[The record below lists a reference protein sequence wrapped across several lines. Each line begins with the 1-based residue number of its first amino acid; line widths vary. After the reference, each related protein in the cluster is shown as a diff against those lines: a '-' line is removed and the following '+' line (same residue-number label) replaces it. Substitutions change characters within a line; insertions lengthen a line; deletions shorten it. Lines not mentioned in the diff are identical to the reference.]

1 MDKVF
6 LTRGVADCKIV
17 IPDDAHVVEKTAAEE
32 LCNYIE
38 KSLGVKLP
46 VVMETEAEG
55 KCIYVGHTEYARKNN
70 ILGKSKENWII
81 AMLGG
86 NLVLTGGVK
95 TGDRGI
101 IYSVYHFLEENLG
114 VRWWNGLEED
124 VLTLDKFEI
133 ADDFFKEGT
142 PYFPYRKP
150 LTDILDGVDA
160 GTGDGKYPFIPRSRI
175 NVLSPLDDN
184 IASVYEPIVRKYG
197 DMLTHGR
204 PHHVHVM
211 GKYFPKEETYK
222 EHPEWFAWNEDKK
235 ERIKVGHFCLS
246 NEEFFNALLE
256 KLLAY
261 IKEDVELAEKEGVEL
276 PYYYS
281 LSFDDLDAEY
291 FFCHCPECK
300 KKLEKSGITGYAL
313 QFVNRIAREVKKQ
326 YPWVKIEFLAYVVFV
341 HPPKDDTVPEE
352 NVVIRIAGDR
362 SDMTHGFVEPANRPY
377 LNKIKTWSELCKVN
391 GSELQ
396 IWKYMFNLQINFAC
410 PLVFGLQNFI
420 RTYRD
425 YGVKGIFVEIEKFS
439 SDCHDLNVYVLTRL
453 LEDPDCDVE
462 ALITDFCDR
471 YYGKAGKF
479 VKEYLEVLRDA
490 QNRNVVHTYCMCDD
504 SPFNYIDAR
513 AAIDGTAA
521 LDRATEAVGDEM
533 PYRARLNW
541 LRKTFDAV
549 MLNRYFDFKHQAES
563 FGEKFE
569 YDRAVMKQRVVA
581 AIKENYARMPVEG
594 TSAIARITPPEDEIE
609 YYTNLPDEEEI
620 LDIPEFFKDVDPKDI
635 YQFRVA
641 DITKAADKRLR
652 HTFGFWPE
660 SDPDTTVSKSLKI
673 SFDNCRGSQRDYIMV
688 ATDKNSENPKAINFS
703 LYQDDKA
710 VAQLNL
716 YRDDFIRGG
725 YNIYKVGSVDNISN
739 FPDTSL
745 VGYDY
750 GFLSIKING
759 IAATFPMEACDVYLS
774 IKPSGEMY
782 GGRKGDENALFI
794 DRFIVVRKK

>member
-6 LTRGVADCKIV
+6 LTRGVNDCKIV
-17 IPDDAHVVEKTAAEE
+17 IPENAHIVEKTASEE
-32 LCNYIE
+32 LQNYIE
-38 KSLGVKLP
+38 RSLGIKLS
-46 VVMETEAEG
+46 VVTEKQAEG
-55 KCIYVGHTEYARKNN
+55 KCIYVGHTEYAKANN
-70 ILGKSKENWII
+70 VLGKSKENWII
-81 AMLGG
+81 KMVDG
-86 NLVLTGGVK
+86 NLVLTGGVER
-95 TGDRGI
+95 GDRGI
-101 IYSVYHFLEENLG
+101 IYATYHFLEENLG
-114 VRWWNGLEED
+114 VRWWNGLEDD

-133 ADDFFKEGT
+133 AEDFCREGT

-150 LTDILDGVDA
+150 LTDILEGADGA
-160 GTGDGKYPFIPRSRI
+160 GEGKYPFIPRSRI

-184 IASVYEPIVRKYG
+184 IESVYEPIVRKYG

-211 GKYFPKEETYK
+211 GKYFPKEETYA

-235 ERIKVGHFCLS
+235 ARIKVGHFCLS
-246 NEEFFNALLE
+246 NEEFFNALME
-256 KLLAY
+256 KLLGY
-261 IKEDVELAEKEGVEL
+261 IKEDVELAEKTGVEL

-300 KKLEKSGITGYAL
+300 KKLEKSGISGYAL
-313 QFVNRIAREVKKQ
+313 QFINRVAREVKKL
-326 YPWVKIEFLAYVVFV
+326 YPWVKIEFLAYVVFSN
-341 HPPKDDTVPEE
+341 PPKDDTVPDE
-352 NVVIRIAGDR
+352 NVVIRLAADR

-377 LNKIKTWSELCKVN
+377 LNKLKTWSKLCAVN
-391 GSELQ
+391 GAEVQ
-396 IWKYMFNLQINFAC
+396 VWKYMFNLQINFAC
-410 PLVFGLQNFI
+410 PLVYGLQNFI
-420 RTYRD
+420 QTYRE

-439 SDCHDLNVYVLTRL
+439 SDCHDLNVFVLTRL

-462 ALITDFCDR
+462 ALIEDFTNR
-471 YYGKAGKF
+471 YYGKAGPF
-479 VKEYLEVLRDA
+479 VKQYLEVLRDA

-504 SPFNYIDAR
+504 SPLNYIDAR

-521 LDRATEAVGDEM
+521 LDKACEAVGDEM

-569 YDRAVMKQRVVA
+569 YDFKAMKKRIVD
-581 AIKENYARMPVEG
+581 AINENYARMPVEG
-594 TSAIARITPPEDEIE
+594 GSAIARITPPNDEIE
-609 YYTNLPDEEEI
+609 YYTNLPEEEEI
-620 LDIPEFFKDVDPKDI
+620 LDIPEYFKDVDPKDI
-635 YQFRVA
+635 YQFRMA

-660 SDPDTTVSKSLKI
+660 NDPDTTVSKSLKI

-703 LYQDDKA
+703 LYQDDKT
-710 VAQLNL
+710 VEQINL
-716 YRDDFIRGG
+716 YRDDFIQGG
-725 YNIYKVGSVDNISN
+725 YNIYKVGSLKNIKN
-739 FPDTSL
+739 FPDSSL
-745 VGYDY
+745 IGYDY

-759 IAATFPMEACDVYLS
+759 IDAVWPVDNCDVYLS

-782 GGRKGDENALFI
+782 GGKAGDENALFI